1 MDLIDAQQ
9 FTVVQLKRW
18 LAALN
23 LPTSGNKA
31 ELAARLN
38 SVDSG
43 IRGTRP
49 QTPLLEN
56 DDILQELALD
66 DDLGENS
73 SVEDADPRSELIS
86 AAATRPKGDEW
97 FDVADGVLS
106 LQQIRAEIEAGKKEL
121 QNILAQ
127 IRDAS
132 QAVASDVINNAKNC
146 NQAVVAGE
154 VMQAVVGENV
164 NEVVGEKIPNTD
176 KSADIDIGTDIDVNK
191 GVEQRQM
198 AEVNKGLQSTNFS
211 LSLAK
216 EIIMD
221 YDGSSC
227 ANIWTQQVRNI
238 ADLYNLDAV
247 GVKIVIVSKLKGIA
261 QRWLHANAT
270 RIMEPA
276 ENLLEQLILA
286 FSDKLSKAE
295 ARRKFE
301 NLKWHH
307 TEKFA
312 VYFEAKTMLASSIN
326 IEPDEL
332 VDQIVEGIPAQNLRD
347 QARIQCFTDP
357 MQILR
362 AFAGIRLSK
371 PKEFVSK
378 VITTNRSNN
387 GGLRC
392 ANCNARG
399 HIAKDCRKPAREP
412 GSCYACGKFGHF
424 VAQCEEKKGNAENN
438 YHAS

>member
-1 MDLIDAQQ
+1 
-9 FTVVQLKRW
+9 
-18 LAALN
+18 
-23 LPTSGNKA
+23 
-31 ELAARLN
+31 
-38 SVDSG
+38 
-43 IRGTRP
+43 
-49 QTPLLEN
+49 
-56 DDILQELALD
+56 
-66 DDLGENS
+66 
-73 SVEDADPRSELIS
+73 
-86 AAATRPKGDEW
+86 
-97 FDVADGVLS
+97 
-106 LQQIRAEIEAGKKEL
+106 
-121 QNILAQ
+121 
-127 IRDAS
+127 
-132 QAVASDVINNAKNC
+132 
-146 NQAVVAGE
+146 
-154 VMQAVVGENV
+154 MQAVVGENF
-164 NEVVGEKIPNTD
+164 NEAVDEKIPNTD
-176 KSADIDIGTDIDVNK
+176 KSADIDIGADIDVSK

-198 AEVNKGLQSTNFS
+198 ADVNKGLQSTNIS
-211 LSLAK
+211 ISLAK

-227 ANIWTQQVRNI
+227 ANIWAQQVRNI

-247 GVKIVIVSKLKGIA
+247 CVKIVIVSKLKGIA

-312 VYFEAKTMLASSIN
+312 AYFEAKTMLASSIN

-371 PKEFVSK
+371 PKESVSK
-378 VITTNRSNN
+378 EMSTNRSNN
-387 GGLRC
+387 GGFRC
-392 ANCNARG
+392 GNCNARG

-424 VAQCEEKKGNAENN
+424 VAQCEERKGNAENN